1 MTRQVTLTAVVHDA
15 DVDAVFTRLSDFER
29 YPEFTD
35 AVREVRVTH
44 QENGAID
51 SEWAVNFRNGILRW
65 TEHEVIDHAT
75 RSIAFTQTTG
85 DFESFGGTWRVEQ
98 DTDHV
103 IIRFDAEFDLGMAS
117 LAAIIDPIAE
127 QALIENLQ
135 RILSGLNG
143 PSTAFGGTA

>member
-1 MTRQVTLTAVVHDA
+1 MTRQVTLTAVVHDTDA
-15 DVDAVFTRLSDFER
+15 DTVFARLSDFES
-29 YPEFTD
+29 YPRFTD

-44 QENGAID
+44 QEDGAVD

-65 TEHEVIDHAT
+65 TEHETIDHAT

-98 DTDHV
+98 DTGHV

-127 QALIENLQ
+127 RALIENLQ

-143 PSTAFGGTA
+143 SSTTFGGPA